1 MINVFNLFPV
11 PILTT
16 QLDYLVDK
24 IEILCQQ
31 ERHKNS
37 KGVNKSN
44 LGGWQSDNIIYPDS
58 PFSFLFD
65 INTICQEFAK
75 DTLKV
80 NKQVSMINAW
90 ININHKGNSNQI
102 HTHPRSILSGVYYV
116 KTPKECGNIEFT
128 HPALDM
134 MERDWCDIIS
144 NSELNHY
151 NSHHW
156 WLPSKANTLYIFPSW
171 IKHLVKP
178 NMSDEERISIS
189 FNIA

>member
-1 MINVFNLFPV
+1 VTEVFNLFPV
-11 PILTT
+11 PISTT
-16 QLDYLVDK
+16 QLDFPVDK

-31 ERHKNS
+31 ECRKNS

-44 LGGWQSDNIIYPDS
+44 LGGWQSGNIIYPDS
-58 PFSFLFD
+58 SFSFLLD
-65 INTICQEFAK
+65 IEIICQEFAK
-75 DTLKV
+75 GVLKI
-80 NKQVSMINAW
+80 NKQVSMVNAW
-90 ININHKGNSNQI
+90 ININYKGNSNQI

-144 NSELNHY
+144 NSELNYY

-189 FNIA
+189 FNVA